1 MSISIDQ
8 RLRVRFG
15 WHTVAVFAWN
25 TANSWMVVG
34 ATMAV
39 PLLCGGNY
47 GLFCAVFAAVA
58 IMTIIH
64 MGYMELASAFPS
76 AGGQFRIVYKVF
88 PRSCRFASF
97 LTGWFTIYYFA
108 AAIASCGWFMA
119 KMVLQLVSLWH
130 PDYAPSVWHAMLI
143 HLLLCAIALISST
156 RFPTSIKFLDVFTF
170 GLSVCGFLTSLIL
183 AAVGQTSWWKSG
195 GFRNTSGWPDGWAMI
210 IAITSSLAAFS
221 GLDAPAHLAREIRDP
236 WFMVPNA
243 IGCAGSLSAM
253 AAVGWAIV
261 LGLGITD
268 IDSVAQAELPILE
281 VYKQTSEAVP
291 NPKALVTFWA
301 VLYIVVFY
309 NMLLNLFISSG
320 RVIWSFAKCRGL
332 ETSHLTSLDWGS
344 PLRASALMFGLQIPA
359 IFLFYIPGFTH
370 ASLANLSVFFLN
382 ITLAL
387 PQAALFFCGR
397 GRLTSKRSGFRSY
410 GYAINAAST
419 LLVAFFSVTLLFPTS
434 VPATGRNMNYL
445 VVVVAV
451 LVLLV
456 PLRWSYFGYNK
467 IFRPQNKE
475 QEEGQELEETH
486 VQRETHV
493 WQDTQEAQSEMV

>member
-1 MSISIDQ
+1 MSIPADQ

-15 WHTVAVFAWN
+15 SYTAAVFAYN

-47 GLFCAVFAAVA
+47 GLFCAVIAAVV
-58 IMTIIH
+58 IMAIIH

-76 AGGQFRIVYKVF
+76 AG
-88 PRSCRFASF
+88 
-97 LTGWFTIYYFA
+97 
-108 AAIASCGWFMA
+108 AIASCGWFMA
-119 KMVLQLVSLWH
+119 KMVLQLISLWH
-130 PDYAPSVWHAMLI
+130 ADYAPSVWHAMLI
-143 HLLLCAIALISST
+143 HLFLCALALVSST
-156 RFPTSIKFLDVFTF
+156 RFPTFIRFLGSFTL
-170 GLSVCGFLTSLIL
+170 GLSLCGFVVSLIL
-183 AAVGQTSWWKSG
+183 AGLGQLTWWQSG

-221 GLDAPAHLAREIRDP
+221 GLDSPAHLAREIRVP

-243 IGCAGSLSAM
+243 IGYAGSFSAG
-253 AAVGWAIV
+253 AAVSWAIV

-268 IDSVAQAELPILE
+268 IDAVAQAELPILE
-281 VYKQTSEAVP
+281 VYKQTSEAAP

-301 VLYIVVFY
+301 LLYLVVFY

-320 RVIWSFAKCRGL
+320 RVIWSFAKCGGL
-332 ETSHLTSLDWGS
+332 ETSHLTRLDRGS

-359 IFLFYIPGFTH
+359 IFLFCIPGFTH
-370 ASLANLSVFFLN
+370 ASLANLAVFFQN

-387 PQAALFFCGR
+387 PQAAIFILGR
-397 GRLTSKRSGFRSY
+397 GRLATKRSGFGSY

-419 LLVAFFSVTLLFPTS
+419 LLVAFFSVILLFPTS
-434 VPATGRNMNYL
+434 MPVTGRTMNYM
-445 VVVVAV
+445 VVVVAI

-456 PLRWSYFGYNK
+456 PLRWSQFGFNET
-467 IFRPQNKE
+467 FSPQIKE
-475 QEEGQELEETH
+475 QVEGEELKEDPVQQE
-486 VQRETHV
+486 
-493 WQDTQEAQSEMV
+493 TQEAQSEMV

>member
-1 MSISIDQ
+1 MSISTDQ

-15 WHTVAVFAWN
+15 WHTVAVFAYN
-25 TANSWMVVG
+25 TANSWMVLG

-64 MGYMELASAFPS
+64 MGYMELASAYPS

-97 LTGWFTIYYFA
+97 LTGWFTIYYFV

-119 KMVLQLVSLWH
+119 KMVLQMVSLWH

-156 RFPTSIKFLDVFTF
+156 RFPSSIRFLGVFTF
-170 GLSVCGFLTSLIL
+170 GLSVCGFLTSMIL
-183 AAVGQTSWWKSG
+183 AVFGQLSWWQSG
-195 GFRNTSGWPDGWAMI
+195 GFRNTSGWPDGWAMV

-236 WFMVPNA
+236 WLMVPNA
-243 IGCAGSLSAM
+243 IGCAGSLSAI
-253 AAVGWAIV
+253 AAIGWAIV

-268 IDSVAQAELPILE
+268 IDAVARAELPILE

-320 RVIWSFAKCRGL
+320 RVVWSFAKCGGL
-332 ETSHLTSLDWGS
+332 ETSHLTNLDWGS
-344 PLRASALMFGLQIPA
+344 PLRASALMFGLQIPV

-387 PQAALFFCGR
+387 PQAALFFRGR
-397 GRLTSKRSGFRSY
+397 GRLTSQRSGFRSY

-419 LLVAFFSVTLLFPTS
+419 LFVAFFSVTLLFPTS
-434 VPATGRNMNYL
+434 VPVTGRSMNYL
-445 VVVVAV
+445 VVVVV
-451 LVLLV
+451 ILVLLV
-456 PLRWSYFGYNK
+456 PLRWSYSGYSK
-467 IFRPQNKE
+467 TFRPQNKE

-486 VQRETHV
+486 VQQE
-493 WQDTQEAQSEMV
+493 TQEAQSEMV